1 MFRRVLPV
9 DASIVVDV
17 ESAVVSY
24 RPAAGEERSTPAA
37 KVSLEALLRA
47 SPWRTFRSYSGQM
60 HYPGTYWSS
69 TQRGHVIYESRLELA
84 NLLLADYDQGV
95 REISAQPFL
104 LRAAVE
110 GRVRPHI
117 PDYLFSGD
125 GGPVVVDVVRRER
138 MSNPKIRFVCAW
150 TRQVIER
157 MGWTYQV
164 VHEPD
169 PVHLANVR
177 FLAGYRRDWLMN
189 QEILAVLRAQPRAFA
204 GSTIAEAETALAQF
218 PKQFVRPALLNL
230 LWRHEYEVDI
240 SGPLRPSSVL
250 EMKK

>member
-1 MFRRVLPV
+1 MLPV
-9 DASIVVDV
+9 NASIVVDV

-37 KVSLEALLRA
+37 KVALEALLRA
-47 SPWRTFRSYSGQM
+47 SPWRTFRSYSGQL

-84 NLLLADYDQGV
+84 NLLLADYDRGV

-104 LRAAVE
+104 LRVAVD
-110 GRVRPHI
+110 GRVRSHT
-117 PDYLFSGD
+117 PDYLHSSD
-125 GGPVVVDVVRRER
+125 EGPIVVDVVRRER
-138 MSNPKIRFVCAW
+138 MSNPKIRFLCAW
-150 TRQVIER
+150 TRRVIEA
-157 MGWTYQV
+157 MGWTYRV
-164 VHEPD
+164 AHEPD
-169 PVHLANVR
+169 PVRLANVR

-189 QEILAVLRAQPRAFA
+189 QDILTALRAQPGSFA
-204 GSTIAEAETALAQF
+204 GSTIVEVERALAEF
-218 PKQFVRPALLNL
+218 PKHLVRPALLNL

-240 SGPLRPSSVL
+240 NGPLRPSSVL

>member
-1 MFRRVLPV
+1 MLPV
-9 DASIVVDV
+9 DASIVVDA

-47 SPWRTFRSYSGQM
+47 SPWRTFRSYSGQL

-110 GRVRPHI
+110 GREFGPTFRTIYSMATVDPLWWMSFVGNGCRIRKSASCVH
-117 PDYLFSGD
+117 
-125 GGPVVVDVVRRER
+125 GPVR
-138 MSNPKIRFVCAW
+138 
-150 TRQVIER
+150 
-157 MGWTYQV
+157 
-164 VHEPD
+164 
-169 PVHLANVR
+169 
-177 FLAGYRRDWLMN
+177 
-189 QEILAVLRAQPRAFA
+189 
-204 GSTIAEAETALAQF
+204 
-218 PKQFVRPALLNL
+218 
-230 LWRHEYEVDI
+230 
-240 SGPLRPSSVL
+240 
-250 EMKK
+250 